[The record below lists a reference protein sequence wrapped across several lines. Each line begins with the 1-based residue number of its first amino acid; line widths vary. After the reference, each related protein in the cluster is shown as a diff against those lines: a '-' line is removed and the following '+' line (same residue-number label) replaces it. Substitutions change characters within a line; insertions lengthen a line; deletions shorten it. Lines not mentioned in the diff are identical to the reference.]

1 MTTGIELTDDEKAL
15 AALLEGNVE
24 SVVSG
29 LEGKTAEQLEQLL
42 AGELHGKNRKGVV
55 TAIESLLEPD
65 EPVVTGEFPTPAVVA
80 STDPT
85 PEQARAM
92 FEANESLAEIVTT
105 EGVLKRSGVFAN
117 KTLGLDGIWR

>member
-15 AALLEGNVE
+15 AALLDGNVE
-24 SVVSG
+24 SVVAG

-55 TAIESLLEPD
+55 GAIEALLAPD
-65 EPVVTGEFPTPAVVA
+65 EPVVTGEFPTPTVVA
-80 STDPT
+80 SDTPT
-85 PEQARAM
+85 PQEARAM